1 MHQIEYEKVFEIY
14 RTNWLIPSLKAKK
27 NLQIKNSLLYD

>member
-27 NLQIKNSLLYD
+27 SSNKKIPRLYD